1 MKRIAVFCDGTWNS
15 PDRLDWTHVANLY
28 NAVDQQV
35 DVQIA
40 HYFPGVGTKTANAG
54 FFGGLLNRVGGGAFG
69 WGLDRNIKQAYAYV
83 CKVYE
88 PGDEILIFGFSR
100 GAYTARSLAG
110 MIRKCGLL
118 EDYGGHALNAAFKL
132 YKSAGEGN
140 RPDSPAVMAKRKQN
154 SPRFATSEAERIQ
167 RNDGS
172 AVVRISYIGVWD
184 TVGSLGIPSVLLGRF
199 ASFWNKKYEFHDT
212 DLSSMV
218 TSARHA
224 LALDERRA
232 FFQPS
237 PWNNLDATESGPGLN
252 KGDTSGD
259 RPFQQLWFV
268 GDHGIVGGTGDSASL
283 SAITL
288 QWIAEGA
295 QKAGLTLRADAEIPA
310 VDPNPVDD
318 VPVLRD
324 PSPIYGISPDLLV
337 WRNGPDKPADTS
349 PTVKQRLDAMIG
361 YRPQSLKRLF
371 PDFFD

>member
-15 PDRLDWTHVANLY
+15 PSRLDWTHVVNLY
-28 NAVDQQV
+28 NAVDQKL

-40 HYFPGVGTKTANAG
+40 HYFPGVGTETSNAG
-54 FFGGLLNRVGGGAFG
+54 FFGGLLNRTGGGAFG

-88 PGDEILIFGFSR
+88 PGDELLIFGFSR

-110 MIRKCGLL
+110 MIRKCGILQ
-118 EDYGGHALNAAFKL
+118 DYSGPALSAAFKL
-132 YKSAGEGN
+132 YKSAGEEN
-140 RPDSPAVMAKRKQN
+140 RPDSPGIMARRKQI
-154 SPRFATSEAERIQ
+154 SPRFATSEAERNA

-184 TVGSLGIPSVLLGRF
+184 TVGSLGIPLALLGGI
-199 ASFWNKKYEFHDT
+199 ASLWNRRYAFHDT

-232 FFQPS
+232 LFEPS
-237 PWNNLDATESGPGLN
+237 PWNNLDDSEAGPGLN
-252 KGDTSGD
+252 NGDTSD
-259 RPFQQLWFV
+259 NRPFQQLWFV

-295 QKAGLTLRADAEIPA
+295 QKAGLTLRADANIPA
-310 VDPNPVDD
+310 VPPNPVDD
-318 VPVLRD
+318 VAVLRD
-324 PSPIYGISPDLLV
+324 PSPIYNISPDLLV
-337 WRNGPDKPADTS
+337 WRNGPEKLADAS
-349 PTVKQRLDAMIG
+349 PTVKQRLDAMGG
-361 YRPQSLKRLF
+361 YRPLSLKRLF
-371 PDFFD
+371 PDLY

>member
-15 PDRLDWTHVANLY
+15 PTRLDWTHVVNLY
-28 NAVDQQV
+28 NAVDQQA

-40 HYFPGVGTKTANAG
+40 HYFPGVGTETSNTG
-54 FFGGLLNRVGGGAFG
+54 FFGGLLNRIGGGAFG
-69 WGLDRNIKQAYAYV
+69 WGLEHNIKQAYAYV

-88 PGDEILIFGFSR
+88 PEDEILIFGFSR

-110 MIRKCGLL
+110 MIRKCGIL
-118 EDYGGHALNAAFKL
+118 DDFSSPALSEAFKL
-132 YKSAGEGN
+132 YKTAGDGN
-140 RPDSPAVMAKRKQN
+140 RPDSPGVMARRKQK
-154 SPRFATSEAERIQ
+154 SPRFATSETERNQ

-172 AVVRISYIGVWD
+172 SVVRISYIGVWD
-184 TVGSLGIPSVLLGRF
+184 TVGSLGIPSVLLGGL
-199 ASFWNKKYEFHDT
+199 ASLWNKKYEFHDT

-218 TSARHA
+218 TRARHA

-232 FFQPS
+232 FFLPS
-237 PWNNLDATESGPGLN
+237 PWNNLDDSEAGQGLN
-252 KGDTSGD
+252 GGDTSD
-259 RPFQQLWFV
+259 ERPFQQLWFV

-295 QKAGLTLRADAEIPA
+295 QRAGLTFRPDANIPA
-310 VDPNPVDD
+310 VEPNPADD

-324 PSPIYGISPDLLV
+324 PSPVYGISPDLLV
-337 WRNGPDKPADTS
+337 WRDGPAKSSEAS
-349 PTVKQRLDAMIG
+349 PTVKQRLDAMTA

-371 PDFFD
+371 PDLF

>member
-15 PDRLDWTHVANLY
+15 PTRLDWTHVVNLY
-28 NAVDQQV
+28 NAVDQQA

-40 HYFPGVGTKTANAG
+40 HYFRGVGTETSNAG
-54 FFGGLLNRVGGGAFG
+54 FFGGLLNRIGGGAFG
-69 WGLDRNIKQAYAYV
+69 WGLELNIKQAYAYV

-110 MIRKCGLL
+110 MIRKCGILD
-118 EDYGGHALNAAFKL
+118 DYSSSALSEAFKL
-132 YKSAGEGN
+132 YKASGEGN
-140 RPDSPAVMAKRKQN
+140 RPDSPSVMAKRKQK
-154 SPRFATSEAERIQ
+154 SPRFATSEAERAQ

-172 AVVRISYIGVWD
+172 SVVKISYIGVWD
-184 TVGSLGIPSVLLGRF
+184 TVGSLGIPSVLLGSI
-199 ASFWNKKYEFHDT
+199 ASLWNKKYEFHDT

-232 FFQPS
+232 FFLPS
-237 PWNNLDATESGPGLN
+237 PWNNLDDSDEGPGLN
-252 KGDTSGD
+252 RGDTSDD

-295 QKAGLTLRADAEIPA
+295 KKAGLTLRPDANIPA
-310 VDPNPVDD
+310 VDPNPADD

-337 WRNGPDKPADTS
+337 WRDGPAISTDAS
-349 PTVKQRLDAMIG
+349 PTVKQRLDAMNA
-361 YRPQSLKRLF
+361 YRPLSLKRLF
-371 PDFFD
+371 PDLF